1 MFFYILFMVISVLI
15 SGCSAQ
21 QDFSEK
27 DLDVIDAQ
35 LASGATENAM
45 YELNDLYH
53 RYPRNYEII
62 MREAAAN
69 SMLQRQDA
77 AISLYK
83 EALSIRPESKE
94 AWVGLARIYINKDP
108 SRSQKILEKI
118 TAFYPNDV
126 HVMNDY
132 GISLDLNGKCSEAQ
146 EVYRKA
152 ISLDPT
158 QISPE
163 INLALSLALS
173 GDAKTGLS
181 VIKPYA
187 MAQDATSKVQE
198 DYAAVLVANGRLS
211 EAEAI
216 LYKYIPDKKVNE
228 HMKKLKEIWGY
239 KNAKVIFLH

>member
-1 MFFYILFMVISVLI
+1 MMISVLI
-15 SGCSAQ
+15 SGCSVQ
-21 QDFSEK
+21 QSFSEK

-53 RYPRNYEII
+53 RYPGNYGII

-69 SMLQRQDA
+69 SILQRQEA
-77 AISLYK
+77 AISFYK
-83 EALSIRPESKE
+83 EALSIYPESKE
-94 AWVGLARIYINKDP
+94 AWVGLARIYINKNP

-118 TAFYPNDV
+118 TALYPNDV

-132 GISLDLNGKCSEAQ
+132 GISLDLNGKYSEAQ
-146 EVYRKA
+146 DVYRKA

-163 INLALSLALS
+163 INLGLSLALS

-181 VIKPYA
+181 IIKPYA
-187 MAQDATSKVQE
+187 MAQDTTSKVQE
-198 DYAAVLVANGRLS
+198 DYAAVLVANGRFS

-216 LYKYIPDKKVNE
+216 LYKYIPNNKVSD

-239 KNAKVIFLH
+239 KNAKGVFLQ